1 MVYFIF
7 ALLCIFLVTI
17 GIDVGLHYGK
27 TKSGSIII
35 LFAVSL
41 LLADFYVY
49 SVDSALKFGKNMA
62 YQEIEEQQRVAT
74 LAEQQNEIIEKY
86 SITPDELELIRAK

>member
-1 MVYFIF
+1 MIYFIF

-17 GIDVGLHYGK
+17 GIDIRLHYGK

-49 SVDSALKFGKNMA
+49 SVDSAIDFGKNMA
-62 YQEIEEQQRVAT
+62 YEEIEEQQRIET

-86 SITPDELELIRAK
+86 SITQEELEVIRAK